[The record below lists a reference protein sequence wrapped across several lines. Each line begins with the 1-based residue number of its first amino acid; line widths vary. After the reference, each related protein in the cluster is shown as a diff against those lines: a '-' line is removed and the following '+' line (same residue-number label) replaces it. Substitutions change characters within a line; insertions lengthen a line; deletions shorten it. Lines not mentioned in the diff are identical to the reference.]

1 MSEADSAG
9 GATASGGI
17 DEEEG
22 GDTFSGR
29 LGLIFATIGAAIGT
43 GNIWRFPRMVG
54 ANGGGSFLVP
64 WLIFLFVWSVPLI
77 IAEFA
82 IGKRSRV
89 GTVGSFRIFAG
100 RRFAWMGLWTA
111 WISTAIGFYYAV
123 VTGWCLNY
131 FRLAVSGGL
140 NSSVDTTEVWNN
152 FLANPGL
159 VIFFQFLAVI
169 ITMAAIWKGAKAI
182 EKVNVTLMVS
192 LFILLFAALI
202 LALIMDFEDGT
213 LDGFVYMFTIQPEY
227 LVKPETWINGLAQ
240 SAWSCS
246 AGMGMAI
253 TYSVYMRKDEDT
265 TLNAATMCLAN
276 NSISI
281 IAGLTV
287 MMAVFS
293 VLADPLSAV
302 SGGSSA
308 ITFLVLPEVFAQ
320 APGGPIVQV
329 TMVAM
334 FFLALSF
341 AALTSMI
348 STVELCVR
356 NFVDHGIDRNVA
368 VPATGAAIFLF
379 GLPSAALWILIDD
392 STGVAFP
399 QFLEVQDHI
408 WGYGLMFSGLFIA
421 YSIWKYGWSRY
432 RVWQDENGLTGFNF
446 RDYLDHGVS
455 SFRDDFI
462 NTGDNDWWIGKWWD
476 YIMYLGFPLMFSVL
490 MISYFGDLLFNVHEP
505 WNPTNPHGI
514 SIILLFWGI
523 TAGIFI
529 SLNRYVLVNKMVRTG
544 GEGFP
549 LWIISGDWRLEPRPL
564 YRNVPAGADAAVEML
579 PGGDDPFIL
588 HAGDDLPPT
597 FIDDDGKEWQTS
609 GPGGSGGGS
618 VGGGSSASVIDAEI
632 A

>member
-1 MSEADSAG
+1 MEAKGEAG
-9 GATASGGI
+9 S
-17 DEEEG
+17 DE
-22 GDTFSGR
+22 FSGR

-64 WLIFLFVWSVPLI
+64 WLIFLFLWSVPLI

-82 IGKRSRV
+82 LGKRSRT
-89 GTVGSFRIFAG
+89 GTVGTFRIFAG
-100 RRFAWMGLWTA
+100 NRFAWMGLWTA

-123 VTGWCLNY
+123 VTGWCINY
-131 FRLAVSGGL
+131 FQTAVRGGL
-140 NSSVDTTEVWNN
+140 GSEVDTVQVWND
-152 FLANPGL
+152 FLQDPSQ
-159 VIFFQFLAVI
+159 VIFFQTLSVL

-192 LFILLFAALI
+192 LFILLFAALF
-202 LALIMDFEDGT
+202 LSFVMDLDDGT
-213 LDGFVYMFTIQPEY
+213 LDGFVYMFSIQPEY
-227 LVKPETWINGLAQ
+227 LTQPETWINGLSQ

-293 VLADPLSAV
+293 VSDDPLGAV

-320 APGGPIVQV
+320 APGGPVVQLLMV
-329 TMVAM
+329 TM

-356 NFVDHGIDRNVA
+356 NFVDHGIERKKA
-368 VPATGAAIFLF
+368 VGFTTLAIFLF
-379 GLPSAALWILIDD
+379 GLPSAALWILVDPD
-392 STGVAFP
+392 TGVAFP

-421 YSIWKYGWSRY
+421 YSIWKYGWNRY
-432 RVWQDENGLTGFNF
+432 RVWQDENDISGFSF
-446 RDYLDHGVS
+446 RDYLDNGVS

-476 YIMYLGFPLMFSVL
+476 YIMYLGFPIMFGVL
-490 MISYFGDLLFNVHEP
+490 ILSYFSDLILNVNNP
-505 WNPTNPHGI
+505 WDPTNADGI
-514 SIILLFWGI
+514 TIILLFWGI
-523 TAGIFI
+523 TAGLFI
-529 SLNRYVLVNKMVRTG
+529 SMNKYILVNRVLSMNG
-544 GEGFP
+544 SIWP
-549 LWIISGDWRLEPRPL
+549 PSWDLEPRPL
-564 YRNVPAGADAAVEML
+564 YRNVPEGADVSIDTL
-579 PGGDDPFIL
+579 PGGEDPFIIEV
-588 HAGDDLPPT
+588 GESLPET
-597 FIDDDGKEWQTS
+597 FVNDYGETQTHTLNAQS
-609 GPGGSGGGS
+609 
-618 VGGGSSASVIDAEI
+618 
-632 A
+632 

>member
-1 MSEADSAG
+1 MNPQTESS
-9 GATASGGI
+9 S
-17 DEEEG
+17 DE
-22 GDTFSGR
+22 FSGR

-82 IGKRSRV
+82 LGKRSRT
-89 GTVGSFRIFAG
+89 GTVGTFRIFAG
-100 RRFAWMGLWTA
+100 NNFAWMGLWTA

-131 FRLAVSGGL
+131 FQSAVRGGL
-140 NSSVDTTEVWNN
+140 GSEVDTVEVWNS
-152 FLANPGL
+152 FLQSPSQ
-159 VIFFQFLAVI
+159 VIFFQLIAVL
-169 ITMAAIWKGAKAI
+169 ITMAAIWRGAKAI
-182 EKVNVTLMVS
+182 EKVNVILMVS
-192 LFILLFAALI
+192 LFILLFSALF
-202 LALIMDFEDGT
+202 LAFVMDLEDGT
-213 LDGFVYMFTIQPEY
+213 LDGFVYMFSIQPEY
-227 LVKPETWINGLAQ
+227 LMQPETWINGLSQ

-287 MMAVFS
+287 MMAVFA
-293 VLADPLSAV
+293 VVDDPLSAV
-302 SGGSSA
+302 GAGSSA

-320 APGGPIVQV
+320 APGGAAVQLIMV
-329 TMVAM
+329 TV

-356 NFVDHGIDRNVA
+356 NFVDHGVDRSQA
-368 VPATGAAIFLF
+368 VGFTTVSIFFF
-379 GLPSAALWILIDD
+379 GLPSAALWIRMD
-392 STGVAFP
+392 SATGVAFP

-432 RVWQDENGLTGFNF
+432 RVWQEENDITGFSL
-446 RDYLDHGVS
+446 RDYLDNGVS

-462 NTGDNDWWIGKWWD
+462 NTGDNDWWIGRWWD

-490 MISYFGDLLFNVHEP
+490 MISYFVDLLS
-505 WNPTNPHGI
+505 TYTTLGI
-514 SIILLFWGI
+514 
-523 TAGIFI
+523 
-529 SLNRYVLVNKMVRTG
+529 
-544 GEGFP
+544 
-549 LWIISGDWRLEPRPL
+549 
-564 YRNVPAGADAAVEML
+564 
-579 PGGDDPFIL
+579 
-588 HAGDDLPPT
+588 PPT
-597 FIDDDGKEWQTS
+597 HTGYPSSCFS
-609 GPGGSGGGS
+609 G
-618 VGGGSSASVIDAEI
+618 A
-632 A
+632 

>member
-1 MSEADSAG
+1 MESEGETGS
-9 GATASGGI
+9 
-17 DEEEG
+17 DE
-22 GDTFSGR
+22 FSGR

-64 WLIFLFVWSVPLI
+64 WVIFLFLWSVPLI

-82 IGKRSRV
+82 LGKRSRT
-89 GTVGSFRIFAG
+89 GTVGTFRIFAG
-100 RRFAWMGLWTA
+100 NRFAWMGLWTA

-123 VTGWCLNY
+123 VTGWCINY
-131 FRLAVSGGL
+131 FQTAIRGGL
-140 NSSVDTTEVWNN
+140 GSEVDTVQVWND
-152 FLANPGL
+152 FLQDPTQ
-159 VIFFQFLAVI
+159 VIFFQSLSVL

-192 LFILLFAALI
+192 LFILLFAALF
-202 LALIMDFEDGT
+202 LSFVMDLDDGT
-213 LDGFVYMFTIQPEY
+213 LDGFVYMFSIQPEY
-227 LVKPETWINGLAQ
+227 LTQPETWINGLSQ

-293 VLADPLSAV
+293 VSEDPLGAV
-302 SGGSSA
+302 GGGSSA

-320 APGGPIVQV
+320 APGGPYVQLLMV
-329 TMVAM
+329 TM

-356 NFVDHGIDRNVA
+356 NFVDHGIERKKA
-368 VPATGAAIFLF
+368 VGFTTLAIFLF
-379 GLPSAALWILIDD
+379 GLPSAALWILVDPD
-392 STGVAFP
+392 TGVAFP

-421 YSIWKYGWSRY
+421 YSIWKYGWNRY
-432 RVWQDENGLTGFNF
+432 KVWQTENDIDGFSF
-446 RDYLDHGVS
+446 RDYLDNGVS

-476 YIMYLGFPLMFSVL
+476 YIMYLGFPIMFGVL
-490 MISYFGDLLFNVHEP
+490 ILSYFSDLIFNVNNP
-505 WNPTNPHGI
+505 WDPTNADGI
-514 SIILLFWGI
+514 TIILLFWGI
-523 TAGIFI
+523 TAGLFI
-529 SLNRYVLVNKMVRTG
+529 SMNKYILVNRVLSTNG
-544 GEGFP
+544 SFWP
-549 LWIISGDWRLEPRPL
+549 PNWDLEPRPL
-564 YRNVPAGADAAVEML
+564 YRNVPDGADVSIDTL
-579 PGGDDPFIL
+579 PGGEDPFIV
-588 HAGDDLPPT
+588 
-597 FIDDDGKEWQTS
+597 E
-609 GPGGSGGGS
+609 
-618 VGGGSSASVIDAEI
+618 VGSSLPGTFVNDYGETQKHTLHTVPWSPQP
-632 A
+632 

>member
-1 MSEADSAG
+1 MNSS
-9 GATASGGI
+9 S
-17 DEEEG
+17 DE
-22 GDTFSGR
+22 FSGR

-64 WLIFLFVWSVPLI
+64 WLIFLFLWSIPLVV
-77 IAEFA
+77 AEFA
-82 IGKRSRV
+82 LGKRSRT
-89 GTVGSFRIFAG
+89 GTVGTFRIFNG
-100 RRFAWMGLWTA
+100 PKFAWMGLWTA

-123 VTGWCLNY
+123 VTGWCINY
-131 FRLAVSGGL
+131 FQSAVRGGL
-140 NSSVDTTEVWNN
+140 GSDVDTTEVWNT
-152 FLANPGL
+152 FLQDPSQ
-159 VIFFQFLAVI
+159 VIMFQALAVL

-182 EKVNVTLMVS
+182 EKVNVILMVS
-192 LFILLFAALI
+192 LFILLFSALF
-202 LALIMDFEDGT
+202 LAFVMDMNDGS
-213 LDGFVYMFTIQPEY
+213 LDGFVYMFSIQPEY
-227 LVKPETWINGLAQ
+227 LLEPETWINGLSQ

-293 VLADPLSAV
+293 VVDDPLSAV

-320 APGGPIVQV
+320 APGGPVVQLA
-329 TMVAM
+329 MVAM

-356 NFVDHGIDRNVA
+356 NFVDHGVNREKA
-368 VPATGAAIFLF
+368 VGLTSVAIFLF
-379 GLPSAALWILIDD
+379 GIPSAATWILVDE

-421 YSIWKYGWSRY
+421 YAIWKYGWSRY
-432 RVWQDENGLTGFNF
+432 KVWQTENDVEGFSM

-476 YIMYLGFPLMFSVL
+476 YIMYLGFPIMFVILMGTFFVDML
-490 MISYFGDLLFNVHEP
+490 ATVEDP
-505 WNPTNPHGI
+505 WNPTNPKGI
-514 SIILLFWGI
+514 TIILIFWGI
-523 TAGIFI
+523 TALLFI
-529 SLNRYVLVNKMVRTG
+529 SMNRFMLVNRVVPTG
-544 GEGFP
+544 KSGFP
-549 LWIISGDWRLEPRPL
+549 MCLLSGEYVLEPRPL
-564 YRNVPAGADAAVEML
+564 FRNVPEGADVPIDTL
-579 PGGDDPFIL
+579 PGGQDPFIVKV
-588 HAGDDLPPT
+588 GDPLPELENQP
-597 FIDDDGKEWQTS
+597 FVVS
-609 GPGGSGGGS
+609 GGS
-618 VGGGSSASVIDAEI
+618 VMDAEI
-632 A
+632 V

>member
-1 MSEADSAG
+1 MQAKEEAS
-9 GATASGGI
+9 S
-17 DEEEG
+17 DE
-22 GDTFSGR
+22 FSGR

-64 WLIFLFVWSVPLI
+64 WLIFLFLWSVPLI

-82 IGKRSRV
+82 LGKRSRT
-89 GTVGSFRIFAG
+89 GTVGTFRIFAG
-100 RRFAWMGLWTA
+100 NRFAWMGLWTA

-123 VTGWCLNY
+123 VTGWCINY
-131 FRLAVSGGL
+131 FQTAIRGGL
-140 NSSVDTTEVWNN
+140 GSEVDTVQVWND
-152 FLANPGL
+152 FLQDPSQ
-159 VIFFQFLAVI
+159 VIFFQSLSVL

-192 LFILLFAALI
+192 LFILLFAALF
-202 LALIMDFEDGT
+202 LSFVMDLDDGT
-213 LDGFVYMFTIQPEY
+213 LDGFVYMFSIQPEY
-227 LVKPETWINGLAQ
+227 LTQPETWINGLSQ

-293 VLADPLSAV
+293 VSDDPLGAV

-320 APGGPIVQV
+320 APGGPVVQLLMV
-329 TMVAM
+329 TM

-356 NFVDHGIDRNVA
+356 NFVDHGIERQKA
-368 VPATGAAIFLF
+368 VGFTTLAIFLF
-379 GLPSAALWILIDD
+379 GLPSAALWILVDPD
-392 STGVAFP
+392 TGVAFP

-421 YSIWKYGWSRY
+421 YSIWKYGWNRY
-432 RVWQDENGLTGFNF
+432 RVWQTENDITGFSF
-446 RDYLDHGVS
+446 RDYLDNGVS

-476 YIMYLGFPLMFSVL
+476 YIMYLGFPVMFGVL
-490 MISYFGDLLFNVHEP
+490 ILSYFSDLILNVSNP
-505 WNPTNPHGI
+505 WDPTNADGI
-514 SIILLFWGI
+514 TIILLFWGI
-523 TAGIFI
+523 TAGLFI
-529 SLNRYVLVNKMVRTG
+529 SMNKYILVNRVLSMNG
-544 GEGFP
+544 SIWP
-549 LWIISGDWRLEPRPL
+549 PNWDLEPRPL
-564 YRNVPAGADAAVEML
+564 YRNVPDGAEVSIDTL
-579 PGGDDPFIL
+579 PGGEDPFIVEVGETLPETFVNDYGETQTHTL
-588 HAGDDLPPT
+588 HA
-597 FIDDDGKEWQTS
+597 QS
-609 GPGGSGGGS
+609 
-618 VGGGSSASVIDAEI
+618 
-632 A
+632 

>member
-1 MSEADSAG
+1 MSS
-9 GATASGGI
+9 S
-17 DEEEG
+17 DE
-22 GDTFSGR
+22 FSGR

-64 WLIFLFVWSVPLI
+64 WLIFLFLWSVPLI

-82 IGKRSRV
+82 LGKRSRT
-89 GTVGSFRIFAG
+89 GTVGTFRIFAG
-100 RRFAWMGLWTA
+100 NRFAWMGLWTA

-123 VTGWCLNY
+123 VTGWCINY
-131 FRLAVSGGL
+131 FQTAIRGGL
-140 NSSVDTTEVWNN
+140 GSEVDTVQVWND
-152 FLANPGL
+152 FLQDPTQ
-159 VIFFQFLAVI
+159 VIFFQSLSVL

-192 LFILLFAALI
+192 LFILLFAALF
-202 LALIMDFEDGT
+202 LSFVMDLDDGT
-213 LDGFVYMFTIQPEY
+213 LDGFVYMFSIQPEY
-227 LVKPETWINGLAQ
+227 LTQPETWINGLSQ

-293 VLADPLSAV
+293 VSDDPLGAV

-308 ITFLVLPEVFAQ
+308 ITFLVLPEVFAK
-320 APGGPIVQV
+320 APGGPIVQLLMV
-329 TMVAM
+329 TM

-356 NFVDHGIDRNVA
+356 NFVDHGIERQKA
-368 VPATGAAIFLF
+368 VGFTTLAIFLF
-379 GLPSAALWILIDD
+379 GLPSAALWILVDPD
-392 STGVAFP
+392 TGVAFP

-421 YSIWKYGWSRY
+421 YSIWKYGWNRY
-432 RVWQDENGLTGFNF
+432 RAWQSENDITGFNF
-446 RDYLDHGVS
+446 RDYLDNGVS

-476 YIMYLGFPLMFSVL
+476 YIMYLGFPIMFSVL
-490 MISYFGDLLFNVHEP
+490 ILSYFSDLIFNVANP
-505 WNPTNPHGI
+505 WDPTNADGI
-514 SIILLFWGI
+514 TIILLFWGI
-523 TAGIFI
+523 TAGLFI
-529 SLNRYVLVNKMVRTG
+529 SMNKYILVNRVLSMNG
-544 GEGFP
+544 SIWP
-549 LWIISGDWRLEPRPL
+549 PSWDLEPRPL
-564 YRNVPAGADAAVEML
+564 YRNVPEGADVSIDTL
-579 PGGDDPFIL
+579 PGGEDPFIVEVGNSLPETFVNDYGETQTHTL
-588 HAGDDLPPT
+588 HL
-597 FIDDDGKEWQTS
+597 QS
-609 GPGGSGGGS
+609 
-618 VGGGSSASVIDAEI
+618 
-632 A
+632 

>member
-1 MSEADSAG
+1 MSEG
-9 GATASGGI
+9 GS
-17 DEEEG
+17 DE
-22 GDTFSGR
+22 FSGR

-64 WLIFLFVWSVPLI
+64 WLIFLFLWSVPLI

-82 IGKRSRV
+82 LGKRSRT
-89 GTVGSFRIFAG
+89 GTVGTFRIFAG
-100 RRFAWMGLWTA
+100 KRFAWMGLWTA

-123 VTGWCLNY
+123 VTGWCINY
-131 FRLAVSGGL
+131 FQTAIRGGL
-140 NSSVDTTEVWNN
+140 GSEVDTVEVWNS
-152 FLANPGL
+152 FLQNPME
-159 VIFFQFLAVI
+159 VVFFQAIAVA
-169 ITMAAIWKGAKAI
+169 ITMLAIWKGAKAI
-182 EKVNVTLMVS
+182 EKVNVSLMIS
-192 LFILLFAALI
+192 LFVLLFAALF
-202 LALIMDFEDGT
+202 LSFVMDLEDGS
-213 LDGFVYMFTIQPEY
+213 LDGFVYMFSIQPEY
-227 LVKPETWINGLAQ
+227 LMQPETWINGLSQ

-287 MMAVFS
+287 MMAVFA
-293 VLADPLSAV
+293 VVDDPLAAV

-320 APGGPIVQV
+320 APGGPVVQLAMV
-329 TMVAM
+329 TM

-348 STVELCVR
+348 STVELGVR
-356 NFVDHGIDRNVA
+356 NFVDHGIERPQA
-368 VPATGAAIFLF
+368 VGFTSLAIFFF
-379 GLPSAALWILIDD
+379 GLPSAVTWILVDD

-421 YSIWKYGWSRY
+421 YSIWKYGWNRY
-432 RVWQDENGLTGFNF
+432 RVWQEENDISGFSL
-446 RDYLDHGVS
+446 RDYLDNGVS

-490 MISYFGDLLFNVHEP
+490 ILSYFADMLVNVENP
-505 WNPTNPHGI
+505 WDPTNANGI

-523 TAGIFI
+523 TAGLFI
-529 SLNRYVLVNKMVRTG
+529 GLNRFIIINRIVPTTGNPWPLAVL
-544 GEGFP
+544 
-549 LWIISGDWRLEPRPL
+549 SGNFTLEPRPL
-564 YRNVPAGADAAVEML
+564 YRNVPEGAEVPIDTL
-579 PGGDDPFIL
+579 PGGEDPFIVEVGEAL
-588 HAGDDLPPT
+588 PESFVDDYGETRPHT
-597 FIDDDGKEWQTS
+597 
-609 GPGGSGGGS
+609 
-618 VGGGSSASVIDAEI
+618 GSSIEAEL

>member
-1 MSEADSAG
+1 MQAKDEAGS
-9 GATASGGI
+9 
-17 DEEEG
+17 DE
-22 GDTFSGR
+22 FSGR

-64 WLIFLFVWSVPLI
+64 WLIFLFLWSVPLI

-82 IGKRSRV
+82 LGKRSRT
-89 GTVGSFRIFAG
+89 GTVGTFRIFAG
-100 RRFAWMGLWTA
+100 NRFAWMGLWTA

-123 VTGWCLNY
+123 VTGWCINY
-131 FRLAVSGGL
+131 FQTAIRGGL
-140 NSSVDTTEVWNN
+140 GSEVDTVQVWND
-152 FLANPGL
+152 FLQDPSQ
-159 VIFFQFLAVI
+159 VIFFQTLSVL

-192 LFILLFAALI
+192 LFILLFAALF
-202 LALIMDFEDGT
+202 LSFVMDLDDGT
-213 LDGFVYMFTIQPEY
+213 LDGFVYMFSIQPEY
-227 LVKPETWINGLAQ
+227 LTQPETWINGLSQ

-293 VLADPLSAV
+293 VSDDPLGAV

-320 APGGPIVQV
+320 APGGPVVQLLMV
-329 TMVAM
+329 TM

-356 NFVDHGIDRNVA
+356 NFVDHGIERKKA
-368 VPATGAAIFLF
+368 VGFTTLAIFLF
-379 GLPSAALWILIDD
+379 GLPSAALWILVDPD
-392 STGVAFP
+392 TGVAFP

-421 YSIWKYGWSRY
+421 YSIWKYGWNRY
-432 RVWQDENGLTGFNF
+432 RVWQDENDITGFSF
-446 RDYLDHGVS
+446 RDYLDNGVS

-476 YIMYLGFPLMFSVL
+476 YIMYLGFPIMFGVL
-490 MISYFGDLLFNVHEP
+490 ILSYFSDLILNVSNP
-505 WNPTNPHGI
+505 WDPTNADGI
-514 SIILLFWGI
+514 TIILLFWGI
-523 TAGIFI
+523 TAGLFVSMNKYI
-529 SLNRYVLVNKMVRTG
+529 LVNRVLSMNGTIW
-544 GEGFP
+544 P
-549 LWIISGDWRLEPRPL
+549 PSWDLEPRPL
-564 YRNVPAGADAAVEML
+564 YRNVPVGAEVSIDTL
-579 PGGDDPFIL
+579 PGGEDPFIIEVGESLPETFVNEYGETQTHTL
-588 HAGDDLPPT
+588 HA
-597 FIDDDGKEWQTS
+597 QS
-609 GPGGSGGGS
+609 
-618 VGGGSSASVIDAEI
+618 
-632 A
+632 

>member
-1 MSEADSAG
+1 MNPQESSSDQ
-9 GATASGGI
+9 
-17 DEEEG
+17 
-22 GDTFSGR
+22 FSGR
-29 LGLIFATIGAAIGT
+29 MGLIFATIGAAIGT

-64 WLIFLFVWSVPLI
+64 WLIFLFLWSIPLI

-82 IGKRSRV
+82 LGKRSRT
-89 GTVGSFRIFAG
+89 GTVGTFRIFAG
-100 RRFAWMGLWTA
+100 PKFAWMGLWTA

-131 FRLAVSGGL
+131 FQTAIRGGL
-140 NSSVDTTEVWNN
+140 SQGVDTIEVWNN
-152 FLANPGL
+152 FLQAPGQ
-159 VIFFQFLAVI
+159 VIIFQMIAIL
-169 ITMAAIWKGAKAI
+169 ITMAAIWRGAKAI
-182 EKVNVTLMVS
+182 EKANVMLMVS
-192 LFILLFAALI
+192 LFVLLFTALF
-202 LALIMDFEDGT
+202 LAFVMDFEDGT
-213 LDGFVYMFTIQPEY
+213 LDGFVYMFSIQPEY
-227 LVKPETWINGLAQ
+227 LMEPETWINGLSQ

-287 MMAVFS
+287 MLAVFA
-293 VLADPLSAV
+293 VADDPLSAV
-302 SGGSSA
+302 GGGSSA
-308 ITFLVLPEVFAQ
+308 ITFLVLPEVFAK
-320 APGGPIVQV
+320 APGGPAIQLL
-329 TMVAM
+329 MVAI

-356 NFVDHGIDRNVA
+356 NFVDHGVDRSQA
-368 VPATGAAIFLF
+368 VGFTSVAIFLF
-379 GLPSAALWILIDD
+379 GLPSAALWILVDD

-432 RVWQDENGLTGFNF
+432 KSWQQENDVEDFDMG
-446 RDYLDHGVS
+446 DYVDNGVS
-455 SFRDDFI
+455 AFRDDFI
-462 NTGDNDWWIGKWWD
+462 NTGDNDWWIGRWWD
-476 YIMYLGFPLMFSVL
+476 AIMYIGFPAMFAVL
-490 MISYFGDLLFNVHEP
+490 MLSYFGDLLFNVHDP

-514 SIILLFWGI
+514 SIILLFWGVTAI
-523 TAGIFI
+523 TFI
-529 SLNRYVLVNKMVRTG
+529 SLNKYVLVNRMIPTTDSPW
-544 GEGFP
+544 P
-549 LWIISGDWRLEPRPL
+549 LYVLTRDFELEPRPL
-564 YRNVPAGADAAVEML
+564 FRNVPEGAEAQIDML
-579 PGGDDPFIL
+579 PGGDDPFVVKSG
-588 HAGDDLPPT
+588 AELPDSFVDEHGET
-597 FIDDDGKEWQTS
+597 RRHSMATVE
-609 GPGGSGGGS
+609 
-618 VGGGSSASVIDAEI
+618 AEL

>member
-1 MSEADSAG
+1 MNSS
-9 GATASGGI
+9 S
-17 DEEEG
+17 DE
-22 GDTFSGR
+22 FSGR

-64 WLIFLFVWSVPLI
+64 WVIFLFLWSIPLV

-82 IGKRSRV
+82 LGKRSRT
-89 GTVGSFRIFAG
+89 GTVGTFRIFNG
-100 RRFAWMGLWTA
+100 PKFAWMGLWTA

-123 VTGWCLNY
+123 VTGWCINY
-131 FRLAVSGGL
+131 FQSAVRGGL
-140 NSSVDTTEVWNN
+140 GSDVDTTEVWNT
-152 FLANPGL
+152 FLQDPSQ
-159 VIFFQFLAVI
+159 VIMFQALAVL

-182 EKVNVTLMVS
+182 EKVNVILMVS
-192 LFILLFAALI
+192 LFILLFSALF
-202 LALIMDFEDGT
+202 LAFVMDMNDGS
-213 LDGFVYMFTIQPEY
+213 LDGFVYMFSIQPEY
-227 LVKPETWINGLAQ
+227 LLEPETWINGLSQ

-293 VLADPLSAV
+293 VVDDPLSAV

-320 APGGPIVQV
+320 APGGPVVQLA
-329 TMVAM
+329 MVAM

-356 NFVDHGIDRNVA
+356 NFVDHGVNREKA
-368 VPATGAAIFLF
+368 VGLTSVAIFLF
-379 GLPSAALWILIDD
+379 GIPSAATWILVDE

-421 YSIWKYGWSRY
+421 YAIWKYGWSRY
-432 RVWQDENGLTGFNF
+432 KVWQTENDVEGFSM

-476 YIMYLGFPLMFSVL
+476 YIMYLGFPIMFVILMGTFFVDML
-490 MISYFGDLLFNVHEP
+490 ATVEDP
-505 WNPTNPHGI
+505 WNPTNPKGI
-514 SIILLFWGI
+514 TIILIFWGI
-523 TAGIFI
+523 TAFLFI
-529 SLNRYVLVNKMVRTG
+529 SMNRFMLVNRVVPTG
-544 GEGFP
+544 KSGFP
-549 LWIISGDWRLEPRPL
+549 MCLLSGEYMLEPRPL
-564 YRNVPAGADAAVEML
+564 FRNVPEGADVPIDTL
-579 PGGDDPFIL
+579 PGGQDPFIVKV
-588 HAGDDLPPT
+588 GDPLPELENQP
-597 FIDDDGKEWQTS
+597 FVVS
-609 GPGGSGGGS
+609 GGS
-618 VGGGSSASVIDAEI
+618 VMDAEI
-632 A
+632 V

>member
-1 MSEADSAG
+1 MNPQSEPSSDQ
-9 GATASGGI
+9 
-17 DEEEG
+17 
-22 GDTFSGR
+22 FSGR

-64 WLIFLFVWSVPLI
+64 WLIFLFLWSVPLI

-82 IGKRSRV
+82 LGKRSRT
-89 GTVGSFRIFAG
+89 GTVGTFRIFAG
-100 RRFAWMGLWTA
+100 PKFAWMGLWTA

-131 FRLAVSGGL
+131 FQTAIRGGL
-140 NSSVDTTEVWNN
+140 SEGVDTTEVWNN
-152 FLANPGL
+152 FLQAPEQ
-159 VIFFQFLAVI
+159 VIIFQVAAIL

-182 EKVNVTLMVS
+182 EKANVYLMTS
-192 LFILLFAALI
+192 LFVLLFTALF
-202 LALIMDFEDGT
+202 LAFVMDFEDGT
-213 LDGFVYMFTIQPEY
+213 LDGFVFMFSIQPEY
-227 LVKPETWINGLAQ
+227 LMEPETWINGLSQ

-287 MMAVFS
+287 MMAVFA
-293 VLADPLSAV
+293 VVDDPLSAV
-302 SGGSSA
+302 GGGSSA
-308 ITFLVLPEVFAQ
+308 ITFLVLPEVFSQ
-320 APGGPIVQV
+320 APGGPAIQLL
-329 TMVAM
+329 MVAV

-356 NFVDHGIDRNVA
+356 NFVDHGVDRSQA
-368 VPATGAAIFLF
+368 VGFTSAAIFLF
-379 GLPSAALWILIDD
+379 GLPSAGLWILVDD

-432 RVWQDENGLTGFNF
+432 KSWQNDNDVDGFDVGDYVENG
-446 RDYLDHGVS
+446 VS
-455 SFRDDFI
+455 AFRDDFV
-462 NTGDNDWWIGKWWD
+462 NTGDNDWWIGRWWD
-476 YIMYLGFPLMFSVL
+476 VIMYIGFPAMFAVL
-490 MISYFGDLLFNVHEP
+490 MLSYFGDLLTNVHDP

-514 SIILLFWGI
+514 SIILLFWGV
-523 TAGIFI
+523 TAFIFV
-529 SLNRYVLVNKMVRTG
+529 SLNKYVLVNRMVPTSDSPW
-544 GEGFP
+544 P
-549 LWIISGDWRLEPRPL
+549 LYVLSRDFELEPRPV
-564 YRNVPAGADAAVEML
+564 YRNVPEGAEAPIDML
-579 PGGDDPFIL
+579 PGGDDPFVVQ
-588 HAGDDLPPT
+588 AGDELPDSFVDEHGET
-597 FIDDDGKEWQTS
+597 RSHTMTTVE
-609 GPGGSGGGS
+609 
-618 VGGGSSASVIDAEI
+618 AELV
-632 A
+632 

>member
-1 MSEADSAG
+1 MNPQSEPSSDQ
-9 GATASGGI
+9 
-17 DEEEG
+17 
-22 GDTFSGR
+22 FSGR

-64 WLIFLFVWSVPLI
+64 WLIFLFLWSVPLI

-82 IGKRSRV
+82 LGKRSRT
-89 GTVGSFRIFAG
+89 GTVGTFRIFAG
-100 RRFAWMGLWTA
+100 PKFAWMGLWTA

-131 FRLAVSGGL
+131 FQTAIRGGL
-140 NSSVDTTEVWNN
+140 SEGVDTTEVWNN
-152 FLANPGL
+152 FLQAPEQ
-159 VIFFQFLAVI
+159 VIIFQVLAI
-169 ITMAAIWKGAKAI
+169 LITMAAIWKGAKAI
-182 EKVNVTLMVS
+182 EKANVYLMTS
-192 LFILLFAALI
+192 LFVLLFTALF
-202 LALIMDFEDGT
+202 LAFVMDFEDGT
-213 LDGFVYMFTIQPEY
+213 LDGFVFMFSIQPEY
-227 LVKPETWINGLAQ
+227 LMEPETWINGLSQ

-287 MMAVFS
+287 MMAVFA
-293 VLADPLSAV
+293 VVDDPLSAV
-302 SGGSSA
+302 GGGRSA
-308 ITFLVLPEVFAQ
+308 ITFLVLPEVFSQ
-320 APGGPIVQV
+320 APGGPAIQLL
-329 TMVAM
+329 MVAV

-356 NFVDHGIDRNVA
+356 NFVDHGVDRSQA
-368 VPATGAAIFLF
+368 VGFTSAAIFLF
-379 GLPSAALWILIDD
+379 GLPSAGLWILVDD

-432 RVWQDENGLTGFNF
+432 KSWQNDNDLDGFDVGDYVENG
-446 RDYLDHGVS
+446 VS
-455 SFRDDFI
+455 AFRDDFV
-462 NTGDNDWWIGKWWD
+462 NTGDNDWWIGRWWD
-476 YIMYLGFPLMFSVL
+476 AIMYIGFPAMFAVL
-490 MISYFGDLLFNVHEP
+490 MLSYFGDLLTNVHDP

-514 SIILLFWGI
+514 SIILLFWGV
-523 TAGIFI
+523 TAFIFV
-529 SLNRYVLVNKMVRTG
+529 SLNKYVLVNRMVPTSDSPW
-544 GEGFP
+544 P
-549 LWIISGDWRLEPRPL
+549 LYVLSRDFELEPRPV
-564 YRNVPAGADAAVEML
+564 YRNVPEGAEAPIDML
-579 PGGDDPFIL
+579 PGGDDPFVVQ
-588 HAGDDLPPT
+588 AGDELPDSFVDEYGET
-597 FIDDDGKEWQTS
+597 RSHTMTTVE
-609 GPGGSGGGS
+609 
-618 VGGGSSASVIDAEI
+618 AELV
-632 A
+632 

>member
-1 MSEADSAG
+1 MNPQEPSSDQ
-9 GATASGGI
+9 
-17 DEEEG
+17 
-22 GDTFSGR
+22 FSGR
-29 LGLIFATIGAAIGT
+29 MGLIFATIGAAIGT

-64 WLIFLFVWSVPLI
+64 WLIFLFLWSIPLI

-82 IGKRSRV
+82 LGKRSRT
-89 GTVGSFRIFAG
+89 GTVGTFRIFAG
-100 RRFAWMGLWTA
+100 PKFAWMGLWTA

-131 FRLAVSGGL
+131 FQAAIRGGL
-140 NSSVDTTEVWNN
+140 SQGVDTIEVWNN
-152 FLANPGL
+152 FLQAPGQ
-159 VIFFQFLAVI
+159 VIIFQMIAIL
-169 ITMAAIWKGAKAI
+169 ITMAAIWRGAKAI
-182 EKVNVTLMVS
+182 EKANVMLMVS
-192 LFILLFAALI
+192 LFVLLFTALF
-202 LALIMDFEDGT
+202 LAFVMDFEDGT
-213 LDGFVYMFTIQPEY
+213 LDGFVYMFSIQPEY
-227 LVKPETWINGLAQ
+227 LMEPETWINGLSQ

-287 MMAVFS
+287 MMAVFA
-293 VLADPLSAV
+293 VVDDPLSAV
-302 SGGSSA
+302 GGGSSA
-308 ITFLVLPEVFAQ
+308 ITFLVLPEVFAK
-320 APGGPIVQV
+320 APGGPAIQLL
-329 TMVAM
+329 MVAI

-356 NFVDHGIDRNVA
+356 NFVDHGVDRSQA
-368 VPATGAAIFLF
+368 VGFTSVAIFLF
-379 GLPSAALWILIDD
+379 GLPSAALWILVDD

-432 RVWQDENGLTGFNF
+432 KSWQQENDVEDFDMG
-446 RDYLDHGVS
+446 DYVDNGVS
-455 SFRDDFI
+455 AFRDDFI
-462 NTGDNDWWIGKWWD
+462 NTGDNDWWIGRWWD
-476 YIMYLGFPLMFSVL
+476 AIMYIGFPAMFAVL
-490 MISYFGDLLFNVHEP
+490 MLSYFGDLLFNVHDP

-514 SIILLFWGI
+514 SIILLFWGVTAI
-523 TAGIFI
+523 TFV
-529 SLNRYVLVNKMVRTG
+529 SLNKYVLVNRMVPTTDSPWPFYVLSRDF
-544 GEGFP
+544 E
-549 LWIISGDWRLEPRPL
+549 LEPRPL
-564 YRNVPAGADAAVEML
+564 FRNVPEGAEAPIDML
-579 PGGDDPFIL
+579 PGGDDPFVVQSG
-588 HAGDDLPPT
+588 AELPDSFVDEHGET
-597 FIDDDGKEWQTS
+597 RSHSTATVE
-609 GPGGSGGGS
+609 
-618 VGGGSSASVIDAEI
+618 AEL

>member
-1 MSEADSAG
+1 
-9 GATASGGI
+9 
-17 DEEEG
+17 
-22 GDTFSGR
+22 
-29 LGLIFATIGAAIGT
+29 
-43 GNIWRFPRMVG
+43 MVG

-64 WLIFLFVWSVPLI
+64 WLIFLFLWSVPLI

-82 IGKRSRV
+82 LGKRSRT
-89 GTVGSFRIFAG
+89 GTVGTFRIFAG
-100 RRFAWMGLWTA
+100 KRFAWMGLWTA

-123 VTGWCLNY
+123 VTGWCINY
-131 FRLAVSGGL
+131 FQTAIRGGL
-140 NSSVDTTEVWNN
+140 GSEVDTVEVWNS
-152 FLANPGL
+152 FLNNPL
-159 VIFFQFLAVI
+159 EVVFFQAIAVA
-169 ITMAAIWKGAKAI
+169 ITMLAIWKGAKAI
-182 EKVNVTLMVS
+182 EKVNVGLMIA
-192 LFILLFAALI
+192 LFVLLFAALF
-202 LALIMDFEDGT
+202 LAFVMDLDDGS
-213 LDGFVYMFTIQPEY
+213 LDGFVYMFSIQPEY
-227 LVKPETWINGLAQ
+227 LMQPETWINGLSQ

-287 MMAVFS
+287 MMAVFA
-293 VLADPLSAV
+293 VVDDPLAAV

-320 APGGPIVQV
+320 APGGPIVQL
-329 TMVAM
+329 TMVTM

-356 NFVDHGIDRNVA
+356 NFVDHGIERPKA
-368 VPATGAAIFLF
+368 VGFTSLAIFLF
-379 GLPSAALWILIDD
+379 GLPSAGMWILVDD
-392 STGVAFP
+392 STGVVFP

-421 YSIWKYGWSRY
+421 YSIWKYGWNRY
-432 RVWQDENGLTGFNF
+432 RVWQEENGIEGFDF

-490 MISYFGDLLFNVHEP
+490 ILSYFGDMLVNVENP
-505 WNPTNPHGI
+505 WDPTNAHGI
-514 SIILLFWGI
+514 SIILLFWGV
-523 TAGIFI
+523 TAGLFL
-529 SLNRYVLVNKMVRTG
+529 SLNRYILVNRMVPTT
-544 GEGFP
+544 EGFW
-549 LWIISGDWRLEPRPL
+549 LLAILSGNYRLEPRPL
-564 YRNVPAGADAAVEML
+564 YRNVPEGAEASIDNL
-579 PGGDDPFIL
+579 PGGEDPYIVQAGENLPATFVDDYGETRS
-588 HAGDDLPPT
+588 H
-597 FIDDDGKEWQTS
+597 TS
-609 GPGGSGGGS
+609 
-618 VGGGSSASVIDAEI
+618 ATLDAELV
-632 A
+632 